1 MKKLILIRHGECD
14 GNIEGRFRGRFDFP
28 LNQQGIQQAHE
39 LSKILKKF
47 DFKFIYSSPLK
58 RARQTAD
65 IIATH
70 APSEVISSEAFNN
83 ISLGP
88 WNGELKTEIE
98 KKYPLEYKIWMKN
111 PEDLNFP
118 GLENLNDV
126 KDRVLRG
133 VKELQSKH
141 PQETIIV
148 VTHRAVLK
156 PLIAGLL
163 ELKSPWF
170 WKIHLDNASI
180 TTFELNLND
189 NFMLTKLN
197 HTDHLSAFVEEKY

>member
-28 LNQQGIQQAHE
+28 LNQQGIRQSHE
-39 LSKILKKF
+39 LGQLLKKV
-47 DFKFIYSSPLK
+47 DFKMIYTSPLK
-58 RARQTAD
+58 RAKQTAD

-70 APSEVISSEAFNN
+70 TLSKVISLETFNN
-83 ISLGP
+83 LSLGP
-88 WNGELKTEIE
+88 WNGELKAVIA
-98 KKYPLEYKIWMKN
+98 KKYPEQYKIWISN
-111 PEDLNFP
+111 PESLTFP

-126 KDRVLRG
+126 QNRAMLG
-133 VKELQSKH
+133 VKDLRSKH
-141 PQETIIV
+141 SDETIIV

-180 TTFELNLND
+180 TTFELNLN
-189 NFMLTKLN
+189 NNYMMTKFN
-197 HTDHLSAFVEEKY
+197 CTDHLNAYVEEKY

>member
-14 GNIEGRFRGRFDFP
+14 GNLEGRFRGRFDFP
-28 LNQQGIQQAHE
+28 LNQQGIKQAHE
-39 LSKILKKF
+39 LGKIIKNF
-47 DFKFIYSSPLK
+47 DCKFIYTSPLK

-70 APSEVISSEAFNN
+70 SPSEVISSEAFNN

-133 VKELQSKH
+133 VKELQSKP

-148 VTHRAVLK
+148 I
-156 PLIAGLL
+156 P
-163 ELKSPWF
+163 
-170 WKIHLDNASI
+170 
-180 TTFELNLND
+180 
-189 NFMLTKLN
+189 
-197 HTDHLSAFVEEKY
+197 